1 MATDFTKYIASV
13 PDYPEKGIM
22 FRDISPLMAD
32 GEAFHAA
39 TDEIVA
45 YAKGKGVEMV
55 VGPEAR
61 GFIFGC
67 PVAYE
72 MGIGFAPAR
81 KQGKLPRKTVKAS
94 YDLEYGQS
102 ALYMHEDA
110 IKPGQKHLVTDD
122 LLATGGTIGA
132 TIQLVED
139 LGGIVVGTA
148 FLIELKDLH
157 GRDKL
162 KGYDIFSLMEY

>member
-32 GEAFHAA
+32 GQAFHAA

-45 YAKGKGVEMV
+45 YAKDKGVEMV

-61 GFIFGC
+61 GFIVGC

-81 KQGKLPRKTVKAS
+81 KKGKLPRETVKAS

-102 ALYMHEDA
+102 ALYLHKDA
-110 IKPGQKHLVTDD
+110 IKPGQKVLVTDD

-148 FLIELKDLH
+148 FLIELQDLH

-162 KGYDIFSLMEY
+162 KGYDIFSLMQY

>member
-32 GEAFHAA
+32 GKAFHAA

-45 YAKGKGVEMV
+45 YAQDKGVEMV

-61 GFIFGC
+61 GFIVGC
-67 PVAYE
+67 PVAYQ

-81 KQGKLPRKTVKAS
+81 KQGKLPRPTVKAS
-94 YDLEYGQS
+94 YDLEYGTS
-102 ALYMHEDA
+102 ALYLHKDA
-110 IKPGQKHLVTDD
+110 IKPGQKVLVTDD

-148 FLIELKDLH
+148 FLIELEELH

-162 KGYDIFSLMEY
+162 KGYDIFSLMTY

>member
-1 MATDFTKYIASV
+1 
-13 PDYPEKGIM
+13 M

-32 GEAFHAA
+32 GQAFHAA
-39 TDEIVA
+39 TDEIVK
-45 YAKGKGVEMV
+45 YAKDKGVEMV

-61 GFIFGC
+61 GFIVGC

-81 KQGKLPRKTVKAS
+81 KEGKLPRKTVKAS

-110 IKPGQKHLVTDD
+110 IKPGQKVLVTDD

-148 FLIELKDLH
+148 FLIELQDLH

>member
-32 GEAFHAA
+32 GQAFHAA

-45 YAKGKGVEMV
+45 YAKDKGVEMV

-61 GFIFGC
+61 GFIVGC

-72 MGIGFAPAR
+72 LGVGFAPVR
-81 KQGKLPRKTVKAS
+81 KKGKLPRETIEVT
-94 YDLEYGQS
+94 YDLEYGS
-102 ALYMHEDA
+102 DTLTLHKDA
-110 IKPGQKHLVTDD
+110 ITPGQRVLICDD
-122 LLATGGTIGA
+122 LLATGGTIKA
-132 TIQLVED
+132 TIELVEQ
-139 LGGIVVGTA
+139 LGGIVVGCA
-148 FLIELKDLH
+148 FLIELMDLH
-157 GRDKL
+157 GRDKID
-162 KGYDIFSLMEY
+162 GYDIVNLMEY

>member
-1 MATDFTKYIASV
+1 MATDFSKYIASV

-39 TDEIVA
+39 TDEIIA
-45 YAKGKGVEMV
+45 YAKDKGVEMV

-61 GFIFGC
+61 GFIVGC
-67 PVAYE
+67 PVAYQ

-81 KQGKLPRKTVKAS
+81 KEGKLPRPTVKAS
-94 YDLEYGQS
+94 YDLEYGTS
-102 ALYMHEDA
+102 ALYLHKDA
-110 IKPGQKHLVTDD
+110 IKPGQKVLVTDD

-162 KGYDIFSLMEY
+162 KGYDIFSLMTY

>member
-61 GFIFGC
+61 GFIVGC
-67 PVAYE
+67 PVAYQ

-81 KQGKLPRKTVKAS
+81 KEGKLPRPTVKAS
-94 YDLEYGQS
+94 YDLEYGTS
-102 ALYMHEDA
+102 ALYLHKDA
-110 IKPGQKHLVTDD
+110 IKPGQKVLVTDD

-139 LGGIVVGTA
+139 LGGIVV
-148 FLIELKDLH
+148 
-157 GRDKL
+157 
-162 KGYDIFSLMEY
+162 